1 MFLKSELF
9 EFNGANATLYELSA
23 LQRVE
28 LLHYLAAQEKA
39 LPNDE
44 PDEQI
49 LSAALVELNI
59 RAGAMV
65 VAMSLWHSESPKP
78 DIHELQQQ
86 VMSTW
91 PVEAIGKADTTSA
104 GDRAEDSAQGDLL
117 SLQAQLKV
125 LQQHTSVNDVISQ
138 QRKDL
143 WQTENQYAVL
153 EQAASS
159 RQLSAQEKSLL
170 AHKDETLEY
179 KRQLAVLGDKVVAQ
193 QRLNT
198 LSDQADKFAQQQSA
212 KRAALDA
219 QAEGVSSRQADRA
232 SGAHISCGA
241 NWRLS
246 AAHISPCRIAPHH
259 TIEICNAQTAG
270 RLLGEYKLPAVNNAF
285 GFILSAVPG
294 VTPRVIFADVT
305 TVVSKLQVTIAAAG
319 DCRPCI
325 TATRNASRYP
335 SHG

>member
-91 PVEAIGKADTTSA
+91 PVEAIGKADT
-104 GDRAEDSAQGDLL
+104 QV
-117 SLQAQLKV
+117 KV
-125 LQQHTSVNDVISQ
+125 LSGMMANLQTTEQEAPEPEISEGPDSQ
-138 QRKDL
+138 GE
-143 WQTENQYAVL
+143 TA
-153 EQAASS
+153 
-159 RQLSAQEKSLL
+159 EK
-170 AHKDETLEY
+170 
-179 KRQLAVLGDKVVAQ
+179 R
-193 QRLNT
+193 
-198 LSDQADKFAQQQSA
+198 
-212 KRAALDA
+212 
-219 QAEGVSSRQADRA
+219 
-232 SGAHISCGA
+232 
-241 NWRLS
+241 
-246 AAHISPCRIAPHH
+246 
-259 TIEICNAQTAG
+259 
-270 RLLGEYKLPAVNNAF
+270 
-285 GFILSAVPG
+285 
-294 VTPRVIFADVT
+294 
-305 TVVSKLQVTIAAAG
+305 
-319 DCRPCI
+319 
-325 TATRNASRYP
+325 
-335 SHG
+335 